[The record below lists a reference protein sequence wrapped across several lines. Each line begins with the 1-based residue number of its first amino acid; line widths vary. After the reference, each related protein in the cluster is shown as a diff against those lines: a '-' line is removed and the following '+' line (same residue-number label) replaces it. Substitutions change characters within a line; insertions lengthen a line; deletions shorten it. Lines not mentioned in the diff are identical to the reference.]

1 MECLKDYELLCLAR
15 FGSFQL
21 MSTHK
26 DLERLL
32 LDYGSVCVG
41 YSGGVDSAFLAVTAV
56 DVLGPANVLAVTG
69 RSESYPDIQWQM
81 ARTVAKQFS
90 LPHLEIDTN
99 ELSDP
104 NYRAN
109 PSNRC
114 YFCKTELWSQLA
126 LVARERQLRVV
137 IDGSNADDA
146 HDHRPGAQAA
156 REHDVRSPLQEAGL
170 TKVQIRE
177 LSHARGLPTWDLP
190 SAPCLS
196 SRVPYGISISPEI
209 LRMIEAAEQVVR
221 DAGIR
226 EFRVRYHGSIAR
238 LEIAPGEMVVAI
250 DRAQTLNEKLRALGF
265 ARVLLDA
272 EGYRRGALN
281 EQPLVQLT
289 TMSESV
295 PVAPADATMEI
306 GVLDLPAT
314 SLLQFP
320 SQAAVARR
328 AGFRFAAVDLAR

>member
-1 MECLKDYELLCLAR
+1 MLALVA
-15 FGSFQL
+15 FG
-21 MSTHK
+21 MSNYK
-26 DLERLL
+26 ALERLL

-41 YSGGVDSAFLAVTAV
+41 YSGGVDSAFLAVAAL

-81 ARTVAKQFS
+81 ARTVAAQFS
-90 LPHLEIDTN
+90 VPHLEIDTD
-99 ELSDP
+99 ELADP

-114 YFCKTELWSQLA
+114 YFCKTELWSKLA
-126 LVARERQLRVV
+126 QVARDRNLNVV
-137 IDGSNADDA
+137 VDGSNADDLQ
-146 HDHRPGAQAA
+146 DHRPGAQAA
-156 REHDVRSPLQEAGL
+156 REYLVRSPLQEAGL
-170 TKVQIRE
+170 TKTEIRE
-177 LSHARGLPTWDLP
+177 LSRARGLPTWDQP

-209 LRMIEAAEQVVR
+209 LRRIEAAEQVVR

-238 LEIAPGEMVVAI
+238 LEVAPQEMAAAI
-250 DRAQTLNEKLRALGF
+250 DSAQTLNQKLRALGF

-272 EGYRRGALN
+272 EGYRRGSLN
-281 EQPLVQLT
+281 QQPFVQLT
-289 TMSESV
+289 APSESV
-295 PVAPADATMEI
+295 LVAAADATMEI
-306 GVLDLPAT
+306 GVLDFPAAA
-314 SLLQFP
+314 LLQFP
-320 SQAAVARR
+320 SQAAAARR